1 MTDTVISS
9 ATREVVIGFE
19 RPFVIIGEAVGTRR
33 FDILRTGRPH
43 KSRLNHTCYSY
54 SHATSFGHGGV
65 PMTKH
70 RRITGF
76 VIVALLAV
84 VATTANV
91 RSHSHSTGLLTAS
104 PAMSPGELTVA
115 MKNLPTEDFDDQSLI
130 FPRGTNR

>member
-1 MTDTVISS
+1 MFVRFEKISTKTIQPEPS
-9 ATREVVIGFE
+9 
-19 RPFVIIGEAVGTRR
+19 
-33 FDILRTGRPH
+33 DILRTGRTH
-43 KSRLNHTCYSY
+43 WRSISLNAHLLFVQVC
-54 SHATSFGHGGV
+54 HFFFELGGV

-104 PAMSPGELTVA
+104 PAMSST
-115 MKNLPTEDFDDQSLI
+115 TS
-130 FPRGTNR
+130 R

>member
-1 MTDTVISS
+1 MFVRFEKISKKTIQPEPS
-9 ATREVVIGFE
+9 
-19 RPFVIIGEAVGTRR
+19 
-33 FDILRTGRPH
+33 DILRTGRAH
-43 KSRLNHTCYSY
+43 WRIRTGMQLL
-54 SHATSFGHGGV
+54 FELGGV

-104 PAMSPGELTVA
+104 PAMSST
-115 MKNLPTEDFDDQSLI
+115 TS
-130 FPRGTNR
+130 R